1 MKNSKKIVAA
11 LALLGCAGSSTVMAQ
26 SLPDY
31 NPSWYIA
38 PSLNLMHPDERF
50 GVNDDGRGGAL
61 RFGKPVSQEWDMQF
75 GTSYNY
81 SHDLGNRYQQQTLGA
96 DALYMFSRKAFRP
109 FLLVGV
115 GAERDKTNYGI
126 DGSEVIKT
134 SPYINAGLGFQYG
147 FTDQWALQA
156 DARVVHGFLKNDAF
170 GFERSNNKYLNVGLV
185 YAFDKRAEP
194 VRAITPMPMPVAEPA
209 PAPAPASVAPPPR
222 FEKITL
228 SATELFEFNKSD
240 LRMPQTKLDEI
251 AAALKSDDQNN
262 NVVISGYTDRIGSD
276 SYNMKLSQRRADAV
290 KAYLTQQGVAPA
302 RLSAVGKGKSN
313 PVVVCTNKKRPA
325 LIKCLEPNRR
335 VEVEQITIERRVN

>member
-11 LALLGCAGSSTVMAQ
+11 LALLSCAGTATVMAQ
-26 SLPDY
+26 TLPDY

-61 RFGKPVSQEWDMQF
+61 RFGKPVSEEWDMQF
-75 GTSYNY
+75 GASYDSTRSN
-81 SHDLGNRYQQQTLGA
+81 GNRYQQQLLGA

-109 FLLVGV
+109 FLLIGA
-115 GAERDKTNYGI
+115 GAERDKVNLAI
-126 DGSEVIKT
+126 DGSETAKT

-147 FTDQWALQA
+147 FTDQLALQA
-156 DARVVHGFLKNDAF
+156 DARVVHGFLRDNTF

-194 VRAITPMPMPVAEPA
+194 VPAITPMPMPMAEPA
-209 PAPAPASVAPPPR
+209 PAPMPAPAPAPR
-222 FEKITL
+222 FEKMTL
-228 SATELFEFNKSD
+228 SATELFEFNRSD

-276 SYNMKLSQRRADAV
+276 SYNMKLSQRRADVV
-290 KAYLTQQGVAPA
+290 KGYLVQQGVPAA

-313 PVVVCTNKKRPA
+313 PVVVCTDKKRPA

-335 VEVEQITIERRVN
+335 VEVEQVTIERRVN

>member
-11 LALLGCAGSSTVMAQ
+11 LALLSCAGTATVMAQ
-26 SLPDY
+26 TLPDY

-61 RFGKPVSQEWDMQF
+61 RFGKPVSEEWDMQF
-75 GTSYNY
+75 GTSYN
-81 SHDLGNRYQQQTLGA
+81 STHDNGNRYQQQLLGA

-109 FLLVGV
+109 FLLIGA
-115 GAERDKTNYGI
+115 GAERDKVNLGI
-126 DGSEVIKT
+126 DGSETIKS

-147 FTDQWALQA
+147 FTDQLALQA
-156 DARVVHGFLKNDAF
+156 DARVVHGFLRNNTF

-194 VRAITPMPMPVAEPA
+194 VRAITPMPMPMAEPA
-209 PAPAPASVAPPPR
+209 PAPMPAPAPAPR
-222 FEKITL
+222 FEKMTL
-228 SATELFEFNKSD
+228 SATELFEFNRSD

-276 SYNMKLSQRRADAV
+276 SYNMKLSQRRADVV
-290 KAYLTQQGVAPA
+290 KGYLVQQGVPAA

-313 PVVVCTNKKRPA
+313 PVVVCTDKKRPA

-335 VEVEQITIERRVN
+335 VEVEQVTIERRVN